1 MEILLYIMYD
11 HVNIPLEALRMISG
25 FAAVVAI
32 CVTQPECP
40 LRVPL
45 SFSCSVILLQREDGK
60 GY

>member
-1 MEILLYIMYD
+1 MSCSKGPDNPY
-11 HVNIPLEALRMISG
+11 NLEALRMISG

-45 SFSCSVILLQREDGK
+45 NFSCSVILLQREDGN
-60 GY
+60 GF